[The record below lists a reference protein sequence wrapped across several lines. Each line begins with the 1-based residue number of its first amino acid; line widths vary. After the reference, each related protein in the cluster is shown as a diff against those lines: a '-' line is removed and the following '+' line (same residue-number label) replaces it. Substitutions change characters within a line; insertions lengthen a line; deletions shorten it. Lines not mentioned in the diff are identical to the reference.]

1 MSLPKK
7 IQQELE
13 RADALQ
19 AQLAAA
25 AEQPQIVT
33 DASQLVAPA
42 APAPVEPPPPAPVP
56 PAPTEPPPPQ
66 DKTDWRNKALTLEGM
81 LRTQVP
87 ELKTRNTVLESQIA
101 QLQAQVEALKS
112 ANTRPPE
119 PPPKATVDPRDVEA
133 FGESMMDMVQRY
145 VTGAVAAAEAK
156 MTSLSG
162 SIESRLQ
169 ALEGMVHTVGQKTDD
184 TLETQFWSQLQRLVP
199 EYQSINDS
207 PGWQAWLAEV
217 DTLTGVQRQVALS
230 AAQKARNAERVAAI
244 FDLYLKS
251 IPPSPAAAL
260 ASQVS
265 PAPGGAGAAPAAA
278 PARQLISEKFI
289 NDFYRDMQRGKY
301 QGREAEASQIE
312 AAIHQAA
319 AEGRVVR

>member
-1 MSLPKK
+1 V
-7 IQQELE
+7 
-13 RADALQ
+13 Q

-25 AEQPQIVT
+25 AAPEIVT
-33 DASQLVAPA
+33 DASQLVVA
-42 APAPVEPPPPAPVP
+42 APVEPPPPAPVP
-56 PAPTEPPPPQ
+56 PPPTPAPTPPQ
-66 DKTDWRNKALTLEGM
+66 DTTDWKNKALTLEGM
-81 LRTQVP
+81 LRAQVP
-87 ELKTRNTVLESQIA
+87 ELKTRNTLLESQIA
-101 QLQAQVEALKS
+101 QLQAQVEAMKT
-112 ANTRPPE
+112 AAARPPE

-145 VTGAVAAAEAK
+145 VTGAVADAEAK
-156 MTSLSG
+156 MAGMSG
-162 SIESRLQ
+162 SIEARLQ
-169 ALEGMVHTVGQKTDD
+169 ALENMVNTVGQRTDD
-184 TLETQFWSQLQRLVP
+184 TLETQFWSHLQRLVP
-199 EYQSINDS
+199 EYESINDS
-207 PGWQAWLAEV
+207 QGWQAWLSEV

-244 FDLYLKS
+244 FNLYLKS
-251 IPPSPAAAL
+251 LPPSPAAAL

-265 PAPGGAGAAPAAA
+265 PSPGGAGAAPVAA

-301 QGREAEASQIE
+301 VGREAEAQQIE